1 MNYGFASDVKGITIA
16 PRVDAPSIKAE
27 SVGVDAI
34 QLTEID
40 GCEYRIAGEEWQ
52 DYPVFI
58 GLEPNTSYTFEARHK
73 CKVNKSGNNSSFDL
87 ASEISTVQAATLD
100 GIMAPVQMNYHGMM
114 TNDLYYGIFAM
125 MNDLSYGLHEG
136 ENVIDVNKFVMDYGF
151 IAASKEDEF
160 VTINVDRIDG
170 KLVPEQDIIFN
181 VEMIEFSDDGSVV
194 PVNAE
199 DYSFT
204 VLYWDSEKQELVAKQ
219 SSNFVVPGVIVEE
232 ELNIPDGYKLQD
244 DFFPE
249 NVDVPYLGYCDGVW
263 RVYYAEISLDVLAT
277 EPSTDPTNAPTDTL
291 TTQQTSS
298 ADVSLNANGEPKEQ
312 KPAGES
318 QGKGDN
324 VHTGENRELVSVM
337 ICAFA
342 VSAAFMVGLGLRRRK
357 ETDD

>member
-1 MNYGFASDVKGITIA
+1 M
-16 PRVDAPSIKAE
+16 
-27 SVGVDAI
+27 
-34 QLTEID
+34 
-40 GCEYRIAGEEWQ
+40 
-52 DYPVFI
+52 
-58 GLEPNTSYTFEARHK
+58 
-73 CKVNKSGNNSSFDL
+73 NKSGNNVSFDL
-87 ASEISTVQAATLD
+87 ASEISTVEATTLD
-100 GIMAPVQMNYHGMM
+100 GIIVPVQMNYHGMM
-114 TNDLYYGIFAM
+114 TNDLYYGKSAM

-160 VTINVDRIDG
+160 VTINVDRIDDE
-170 KLVPEQDIIFN
+170 LVPEQDIIFN
-181 VEMIEFSDDGSVV
+181 VEMIEFSDNGSVV

-204 VLYWDSEKQELVAKQ
+204 ASYWDSEKQVLVDKH

-244 DFFPE
+244 DFSPE
-249 NVDVPYLGYCDGVW
+249 KVDVPYLGCCNGIW
-263 RVYYAEISLDVLAT
+263 RVYYAEISLKVLAT
-277 EPSTDPTNAPTDTL
+277 EPSTNPTDSPTDAPTDVPTDTPTEMPSDAPTDTPTEVPSDAPTDTPTEIPSDAPTDIPTDVPTDMPTDTL
-291 TTQQTSS
+291 TTQPTSS
-298 ADVSLNANGEPKEQ
+298 SDVSPNANGEPKEQ
-312 KPAGES
+312 PAGES

-342 VSAAFMVGLGLRRRK
+342 VSAAFIVVLGLRHRK